1 MMISDS
7 RGSGALSHSQTTSGM
22 AGVGF
27 VSEYYRLLRDHPTK
41 QKDPVSENVVMGFS
55 HQVSGKLD

>member
-7 RGSGALSHSQTTSGM
+7 GGSGALSHSQATSGM
-22 AGVGF
+22 AGLGF
-27 VSEYYRLLRDHPTK
+27 VSNYHRLLRDHPAK

-55 HQVSGKLD
+55 HQVSEKLD

>member
-7 RGSGALSHSQTTSGM
+7 RGSGALSHSQTTPGM
-22 AGVGF
+22 AGLDF
-27 VSEYYRLLRDHPTK
+27 VSKYHRLLRDHLTK

-55 HQVSGKLD
+55 HQVSGKRD

>member
-7 RGSGALSHSQTTSGM
+7 RGSGALSHSQTTPGM
-22 AGVGF
+22 AGLGF
-27 VSEYYRLLRDHPTK
+27 VSKYHRLLRDHPTK
-41 QKDPVSENVVMGFS
+41 PEDPVSENVVMGVS